1 MKLLHVCADPN
12 PTEDSVAKQL
22 AAKFF
27 SQVIQTR
34 EDAEIVNIDLYEDK
48 PPFVSQECY
57 RGIWYPILIQGY
69 SQTEAE
75 INASNYAQRHGE
87 DFNTADVLV
96 LTMPMWNN
104 SVPAAM
110 KAWIDQVIT
119 PGITYEFNNGV
130 PLPLHKVKKIILL
143 AASGETFRQDD
154 EKDLLTRQ
162 IEVTFGKIGIDD
174 ISVAWA
180 DGQLSMLYSDSE
192 TRKLMAMEA
201 AEELAEDLADLAST
215 AAG

>member
-27 SQVIQTR
+27 GQVIQTC
-34 EDAEIVNIDLYEDK
+34 EDAEIVNVDLYEDK
-48 PPFVSQECY
+48 PPFISQECY
-57 RGIWYPILIQGY
+57 RGTWYPILIKGY

-75 INASNYAQRHGE
+75 INASNYAHRHGE
-87 DFNTADVLV
+87 TFNSADVVV

-110 KAWIDQVIT
+110 KAWIDQVVA
-119 PGITYEFNNGV
+119 PGISYDFNNGT
-130 PLPLHKVKKIILL
+130 PLPLHKVKKVILL
-143 AASGETFRQDD
+143 ASSGEAFRQDD
-154 EKDLLTRQ
+154 DADLMTRQ
-162 IEVTFGKIGIDD
+162 IEVTFNKIGIDD

-180 DGQLSMLYSDSE
+180 DGQFSMLYSDSE
-192 TRKLMAMEA
+192 TRKLMALEA
-201 AEELAEDLADLAST
+201 AEELAEDLEEIST
-215 AAG
+215 APAG